1 MVVVDANLICKLEH
15 WDIHINMEEIIV
27 EGITEEDISTIR
39 ECLNYV
45 QVNVDQIDI
54 LLKAKV
60 IICKLD
66 QLINYFETH
75 KTH

>member
-1 MVVVDANLICKLEH
+1 
-15 WDIHINMEEIIV
+15 MEEIIV